1 VVERAL
7 VEVDRAEHVVGD
19 RVVGLC
25 LHEALE
31 LQAGR
36 PVISGA
42 FGHERVEDTVV
53 DEGIAQEQPTFGAE
67 LIGIGGLVAAT
78 LTSHGYDLLA
88 GRQSVRSSD
97 QGKDAR
103 WTGRP
108 QRTAPRLAETEP
120 GLHLTGSG
128 HERGGRM
135 ASYTIGVIPGD
146 GIGPEVLAEGLKV
159 LEAVA
164 AVEGFGYDLVEYP
177 YSGGY
182 YLETRE
188 LVPDRVIDEW
198 RTLDAVLLGAIG
210 HPDVE
215 PGLVERSVILG
226 LRFGLDLYI
235 NLRPIKL
242 YAEHLCPLKD
252 KGPADIDFVVVRENT
267 EGFYSQIGGHL
278 KKNTPDEVA
287 LVNGVYTWKGCE
299 RASRYAFELARKRVA
314 ARGDGAD
321 GRVTLVDKAN
331 ALRPH
336 DIWTRA
342 YAQVARDFPE
352 IATDHA
358 YVDACCMWMIKNPEW
373 FDVIVTTNMFGD
385 IITDL
390 GSMLQGGMG
399 IAASGNIHPGK
410 TSMFEPI
417 HGSAPK
423 YTGMNVACPLGAIG
437 AVGMMLDYLG
447 EAPAAARVEE
457 AMADLLR
464 SGTVRSADARSGI
477 GTSAIG
483 DMVVERLAAV
493 S

>member
-1 VVERAL
+1 
-7 VEVDRAEHVVGD
+7 
-19 RVVGLC
+19 
-25 LHEALE
+25 
-31 LQAGR
+31 
-36 PVISGA
+36 
-42 FGHERVEDTVV
+42 
-53 DEGIAQEQPTFGAE
+53 
-67 LIGIGGLVAAT
+67 
-78 LTSHGYDLLA
+78 
-88 GRQSVRSSD
+88 
-97 QGKDAR
+97 
-103 WTGRP
+103 
-108 QRTAPRLAETEP
+108 
-120 GLHLTGSG
+120 
-128 HERGGRM
+128 M
-135 ASYTIGVIPGD
+135 ASYNIGVISGD

-164 AVEGFGYDLVEYP
+164 AGAGFDYRLVEYP
-177 YSGGY
+177 YSGAY
-182 YLETRE
+182 YLKTKE
-188 LVPDRVIDEW
+188 LVPDAVIDEW

-242 YAEHLCPLKD
+242 YAEHLCPLKTTQ
-252 KGPADIDFVVVRENT
+252 PSDIDFVVVRENT
-267 EGFYSQIGGHL
+267 EGLYSQIGGHL
-278 KKNTPDEVA
+278 KKGTPDEVA

-299 RASRYAFELARKRVA
+299 RASRYAFELARDRAA
-314 ARGDGAD
+314 ARDAGPA
-321 GRVTLVDKAN
+321 RVTLVDKAN

-342 YAQVARDFPE
+342 YAQVASDFPGIE
-352 IATDHA
+352 TDHA

-390 GSMLQGGMG
+390 GAMLQGGMG

-423 YTGMNVACPLGAIG
+423 HAGKNVACPLGAIG

-447 EAPAAARVEE
+447 ETTAAARIENG
-457 AMADLLR
+457 MADLLR
-464 SGTVRSADARSGI
+464 SGLVPSADARSGI
-477 GTSAIG
+477 ATSAMG
-483 DMVVERLAAV
+483 DMVVERLRG
-493 S
+493 